1 MDSARTQQA
10 GECSVGKEWRVLV
23 VDDQP
28 DMVDMMQLMLSRR
41 GYCVATASAA
51 HRAIEI
57 ALDFQPD
64 LIISDIGM
72 PGMDGC
78 AMMRALRIEKKLPPF
93 KAIALTG
100 FGLPTDQ
107 EHARDAGF
115 DFCLVKPLDFATFFD
130 CVEDRLEQQSRE
142 TADDMAAASC
152 LHTTSELRPSFD
164 SGPDSGLESTR
175 LPANARSY
183 ST

>member
-1 MDSARTQQA
+1 MGTVSDA
-10 GECSVGKEWRVLV
+10 GTGKEWRVLV

-28 DMVDMMQLMLSRR
+28 DMVGMMQLMLSRR
-41 GYCVATASAA
+41 GYCVATASSAQ
-51 HRAIEI
+51 RAIET

-78 AMMRALRIEKKLPPF
+78 AMMRALRIEKRLPPF

-100 FGLPTDQ
+100 FGLPADQ

-115 DFCLVKPLDFATFFD
+115 DSCLVKPIDFATFFD
-130 CVEDRLEQQSRE
+130 YVEEMLEQRGRE
-142 TADDMAAASC
+142 MAEDIAAASC
-152 LHTTSELRPSFD
+152 LHAASKLRPAFE
-164 SGPDSGLESTR
+164 SGPESTR
-175 LPANARSY
+175 APSPRSSNASR
-183 ST
+183 